1 MAYKK
6 TKNLLKIKLRGLSIV
21 EIVTAIGLIG
31 LVSVMVISVYFAH
44 FRLFSNQ
51 SQGIDL
57 ANENRLALDE
67 MAIQIKEAQAVV
79 STCAAINPCAYNTGP
94 AIIVLQVWPLDSNG
108 NPQDPGTSNYDYVVY
123 KRDDLQN
130 PQLVKITY
138 PAAISTRKAGT
149 DVLANDVYN
158 LAFTYKDDTGTDVG
172 ANPTL
177 ASEVTVSLTNTNTNF
192 GKTNTIT
199 QSTNAVLRNK

>member
-21 EIVTAIGLIG
+21 EIVTAVGLIG

-67 MAIQIKEAQAVV
+67 MAIQIKEAQAIAD
-79 STCAAINPCAYNTGP
+79 TCTACSGYTTGT
-94 AIIVLQVWPLDSNG
+94 ATVVLQLWPLDSNG
-108 NPQDPGTSNYDYVVY
+108 NPTDPGASNYDYVVY
-123 KRDDLQN
+123 KRDDLEN
-130 PQLVKITY
+130 TKLVKITY
-138 PAAISTRKAGT
+138 PAAVSTRKAGT
-149 DVLANDVYN
+149 DVLANDVSN
-158 LAFTYKDDTGTDVG
+158 LQFTYSPDNLT
-172 ANPTL
+172 PTT
-177 ASEVTVSLTNTNTNF
+177 ATEVTVTLTNTNTNF

-199 QSTNAVLRNK
+199 QSTEAHLRNK